1 MGLDMYL
8 SRKRYIGGNYEWNKV
23 TGIVDIYRNGKQV
36 PVSLNKIVN
45 IEEDAGYWRK
55 ANAIHKWFV
64 DNVQEGVDDC
74 KEYYVPEEKLK
85 ELLSICKEI
94 SKNHD
99 KAKELLPTQA
109 GFFFGSTDYD
119 EWYFKNIDDTIK
131 IIENV
136 FKDNDY
142 SDIYYQSSW

>member
-8 SRKRYIGGNYEWNKV
+8 RKKKYIGANYEWNKV
-23 TGIVDIYRNGKQV
+23 TGIVDIYKNGKQV
-36 PVSLNKIVN
+36 PITLNKIVN
-45 IEEDAGYWRK
+45 IEEEAGYWRK

-74 KEYYVPEEKLK
+74 KEYYVPEGKLK

-99 KAKELLPTQA
+99 KAEELLPTQM

-119 EWYFKNIDDTIK
+119 EWYFEDIDNTIK